1 MMMAVLANA
10 SQNTASA
17 AAMPGG
23 PLGMEHRFG
32 QRFRCGTAVR
42 VSSGS
47 SLTGRGRLVNVSLSG
62 AFLETALDLPLL
74 ATISIARDGNCRR
87 DVELLASVV
96 RKDACGVGVE
106 WCENL
111 SSSICEIFGCS
122 KRCEVA

>member
-1 MMMAVLANA
+1 MIAVLAKA
-10 SQNTASA
+10 SLNTAPVVA
-17 AAMPGG
+17 RPGA
-23 PLGMEHRFG
+23 PMRMEHRFG
-32 QRFRCGTAVR
+32 QRFRCGSAVR

-74 ATISIARDGNCRR
+74 ATISIARDGNCPR

-96 RKDACGVGVE
+96 RKDSRGVGVE

-111 SSSICEIFGCS
+111 SRSICEIFGCS